1 MCFPETVKKK
11 VKKKADYT
19 CCWCN
24 DRQHKVEVH
33 HIIPREEKGPDTEE
47 NAAPLCGSCHNEY
60 GDNPK
65 LRKEIRE
72 RRDHWYDTCQKK
84 LEFAWSP
91 NLLIPSL
98 DTFEF
103 TEPLEEKTKRGT
115 NVREDWPRFKFL
127 SHHDANGTSPLQIS
141 IGYYPEVSGSNKFP
155 RLLSIRVEVPFGLL
169 FNLGVCAENNW
180 DVSGLM
186 DTLRNKK
193 DIWLMKGHPDKNNPT
208 DPVYQLRDYFMLLR
222 MNNGENR
229 LIMKTY
235 LPTEA
240 GITFRAKLSDDVL
253 ISFSNYLEEKG
264 FTKYEAS

>member
-1 MCFPETVKKK
+1 
-11 VKKKADYT
+11 
-19 CCWCN
+19 
-24 DRQHKVEVH
+24 
-33 HIIPREEKGPDTEE
+33 
-47 NAAPLCGSCHNEY
+47 
-60 GDNPK
+60 
-65 LRKEIRE
+65 
-72 RRDHWYDTCQKK
+72 
-84 LEFAWSP
+84 
-91 NLLIPSL
+91 
-98 DTFEF
+98 
-103 TEPLEEKTKRGT
+103 
-115 NVREDWPRFKFL
+115 
-127 SHHDANGTSPLQIS
+127 
-141 IGYYPEVSGSNKFP
+141 
-155 RLLSIRVEVPFGLL
+155 
-169 FNLGVCAENNW
+169 
-180 DVSGLM
+180 M